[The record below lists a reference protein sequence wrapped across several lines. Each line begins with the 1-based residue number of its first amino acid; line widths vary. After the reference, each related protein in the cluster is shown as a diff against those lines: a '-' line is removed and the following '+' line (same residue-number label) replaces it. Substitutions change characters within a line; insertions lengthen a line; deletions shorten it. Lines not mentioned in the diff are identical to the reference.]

1 MKGLPRRGH
10 GAVLSLHRPEPF
22 DFAQDR
28 LVEGSKGG
36 SLFCFPLGLG
46 GCEGCAGIISRV
58 GRERKE

>member
-36 SLFCFPLGLG
+36 SLFCFPSG
-46 GCEGCAGIISRV
+46 AV
-58 GRERKE
+58 GARGDYDL